1 MPFTTAVRQ
10 VLLVSG
16 KGDPGPSLPSW
27 TTTLDVKLAERDQAE
42 HVKLTVHT
50 SAQMTLEW
58 PAFGGVWAGQ
68 ANFVALPNI
77 ETFSVVSD
85 SSPSKVAK
93 NKASKMR
100 WSSSMAL
107 GRDQP
112 EWKDNWMADAKQHTE
127 KDMSQRLGKGLL
139 RCLCR

>member
-1 MPFTTAVRQ
+1 MRFTTAVRQ

-58 PAFGGVWAGQ
+58 PAFGGVWAGR

-77 ETFSVVSD
+77 KTFSVVSD
-85 SSPSKVAK
+85 
-93 NKASKMR
+93 ASRARDAGQWCRSTREYHQRRRLKR
-100 WSSSMAL
+100 DIDLLQSCW
-107 GRDQP
+107 GRHDDGGGGP
-112 EWKDNWMADAKQHTE
+112 GH
-127 KDMSQRLGKGLL
+127 L
-139 RCLCR
+139 RQTDTRH